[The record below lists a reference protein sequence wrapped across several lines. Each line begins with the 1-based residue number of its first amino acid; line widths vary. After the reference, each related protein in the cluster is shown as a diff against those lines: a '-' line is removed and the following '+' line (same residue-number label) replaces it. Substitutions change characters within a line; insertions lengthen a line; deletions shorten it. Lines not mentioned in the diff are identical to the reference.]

1 MGTINRP
8 ALISAAEGILK
19 AREAT
24 PWLSLA
30 QMYEPAQSSQ
40 ELRSAHIAVDEVMD
54 RVLGANKRCELEL
67 ERQHL
72 LFERY
77 ADATKAL

>member
-1 MGTINRP
+1 
-8 ALISAAEGILK
+8 LISAAEGILK